1 MKGMATPKSRF
12 ASGGATCKLGVLC
25 YYSSSMLVDSFVL
38 QTESQ
43 RSQTRPKAK
52 PKKVW
57 QYCKEKGT

>member
-43 RSQTRPKAK
+43 RS
-52 PKKVW
+52 
-57 QYCKEKGT
+57 